1 MLLSIAACF
10 LWVLNRFQFLY
21 LHPRVLQFHA
31 EKKNI
36 NKVCDF
42 TDLGGFAPA
51 PLVFVLKV
59 FGCCSIVAGLK
70 IARSCPQR
78 ARTTLRPDRQ
88 SPKYGE
94 KLRPKNRPWGEKPR
108 KIPWGY
114 YIELWIFEL
123 AHPLRAQIFFAK
135 SSV

>member
-1 MLLSIAACF
+1 MLWEVVYMKNGGLEVDVA
-10 LWVLNRFQFLY
+10 
-21 LHPRVLQFHA
+21 A
-31 EKKNI
+31 EKTNI

-108 KIPWGY
+108 KIPTGY
-114 YIELWIFEL
+114 YIELWIFEHETQEL
-123 AHPLRAQIFFAK
+123 CCCRLLRAFFGY
-135 SSV
+135 